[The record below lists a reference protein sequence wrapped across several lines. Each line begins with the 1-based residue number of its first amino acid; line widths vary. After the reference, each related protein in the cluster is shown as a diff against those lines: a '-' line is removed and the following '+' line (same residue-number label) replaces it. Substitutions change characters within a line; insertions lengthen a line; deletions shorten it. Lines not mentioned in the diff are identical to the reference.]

1 MAADRPA
8 PGAPDP
14 IADRADPASAG
25 APSTPSTQPAPPRRR
40 FRAAR
45 AAALSLLALM
55 ALLLLAVG
63 GAWHWAGTEG
73 SHATALRW
81 AGAHAPL
88 TADGVRGSL
97 RAGGSVQRLQWREG
111 GLRIEVDDAEL
122 RWRPAALLR
131 RTLHIER
138 LAARRIAIDDQ
149 SPAAPTS
156 GPPASL
162 ALPLQLHIDALQLGE
177 LAWAGPPAH
186 HLHDVAG
193 RYAYDGAR
201 HQLHL
206 DQAQFEDG
214 RYQGRASLGAHAPF
228 ALDAALTGALAPS
241 VPDGGTPPLPLTV
254 AATLRGPLADLQAQ
268 ADVQADLQTVVDADP
283 AQAPQA
289 HLTARITAWAAQPLP
304 EAQGRVHAIDLQAL
318 WRQAPRTQLR
328 GQFQLAP
335 LPAPAVGWALSANLA
350 NPAAGPW
357 DRRQLPVDALQA
369 DLTWQDGT
377 ATVRTLEA
385 RAGGGQV
392 RASGRWQR
400 TTSEP
405 TDAPWSIE
413 AHISHVNPARLHTQL
428 AAAPIDGT
436 ARAHGVGAAIDFDTA
451 LQARA
456 APAPAKTGD
465 TRPLLLQSA
474 RARGRWADP
483 VLTLEQLRV
492 NTADAQLAGSA
503 QLHWAGGQPLGGRA
517 DLRLQAPGLSATAQ
531 GELQAARGA
540 GTLNVNLADAARALA
555 WLRQLPGASAPLAGV
570 QAGGSATLDGRWRGG
585 WRDPEV
591 HARLN
596 APRLSVSAGSQPA
609 VVAHP
614 LALTL
619 DGSLAQAQL
628 ALAAQLTQ
636 GPRTLD
642 LQAAASGGRS
652 TPTAPL
658 AASSWHAAISQLQA
672 RVHDPALGP
681 GAWRIA
687 SRSAIA
693 LRWAPSQG
701 GQFEA
706 SAGTL
711 SVNSPAPSAQALI
724 DRGPLRWRAGELS
737 STGRITGLPLQW
749 AQRLAGAPATPDA
762 SLSGNVLLDGHWDAA
777 LGRSLRVQAE
787 LARASGDLSLNATD
801 PDTGVQTRVAAGLR
815 QARLQLTSDGR
826 ALNLQAQW
834 DSQHAGQ
841 VDARLRTELSAATDP
856 AGRTHWSW
864 PASAPLQGQVQA
876 RLPQIAAWSALAPP
890 GWRLR
895 GALALD
901 ARVAGA
907 RGAPQ
912 LSGTAAADAVALRS
926 VVDGIQFEG
935 GRLRARFQD
944 TRLVIDEFT
953 LRGPA
958 SKDGSGGSLTARGE
972 AGWADGQARAQL
984 SATLDHLRASIRAD
998 RQVTVSGAVQA
1009 ALAGRAIRADGRLR
1023 IDQARITLPD
1033 ESRPELGEDVIVR
1046 GAGGKLLYGAPP
1058 PSAQPSAAPSPLTAN
1073 VDVQVDLGEDFRVQ
1087 GLGVDTRL
1095 AGTLQLAAN
1104 GPLGA
1109 APQLTGLVQTQ
1120 GGRFQA
1126 DSQNL
1131 DISRGRI
1138 RFTGALDNPTLD
1150 IIALRPNFSSDQKAG
1165 VQVAGTALLP
1175 RVSLY
1180 ADPQL
1185 PDNQTLAWLLL
1196 GHAAPS
1202 TGAEAALLQSA
1213 ALALLGGRNGRGLAV
1228 RFGLDELS
1236 FANSSDTSNGAV
1248 AGASVTLGKRLSDRL
1263 YAAYQHSLGGA
1274 SGALL
1279 IFYELSRRWSLRGQ
1293 AGENAAVDLIYRLS
1307 FD

>member
-1 MAADRPA
+1 MAVDRPA
-8 PGAPDP
+8 PIAIDP
-14 IADRADPASAG
+14 IAGHAAPASAG
-25 APSTPSTQPAPPRRR
+25 APSPSPTRPAPRRR
-40 FRAAR
+40 LARAAR
-45 AAALSLLALM
+45 AAALSLLALT
-55 ALLLLAVG
+55 ALLLAAAS
-63 GAWHWAGTEG
+63 AWHWAGAEG
-73 SHATALRW
+73 SLATALRW
-81 AGAHAPL
+81 AGAHVPL

-111 GLRIEVDDAEL
+111 GLSVEVDDAEL
-122 RWRPAALLR
+122 RWQPAALLQ

-149 SPAAPTS
+149 SPAAPAS

-162 ALPLQLHIDALQLGE
+162 ALPLQLRIDALQVGE

-186 HLHDVAG
+186 HLGDVAG

-228 ALDAALTGALAPS
+228 TLDAALSGALSPT
-241 VPDGGTPPLPLTV
+241 VPEGGTPPLPLTV
-254 AATLRGPLADLQAQ
+254 AATLRGPLADLHAQ
-268 ADVQADLQTVVDADP
+268 ADVQTVVGADP
-283 AQAPQA
+283 AQAAQA
-289 HLTARITAWAAQPLP
+289 HVTARITAWAAQPLP

-318 WRQAPRTQLR
+318 WRQAPRTQLS

-335 LPAPAVGWALSANLA
+335 LPAPAAGWALSADLA

-357 DRRQLPVDALQA
+357 DRRQLPVEAVQA

-385 RAGGGQV
+385 RAGGGLV
-392 RASGRWQR
+392 RASGRWR
-400 TTSEP
+400 RAAGEP
-405 TDAPWSIE
+405 TAAPWNIE
-413 AHISHVNPARLHTQL
+413 AQISHVNPARLHTQL
-428 AAAPIDGT
+428 AAVPIDGT

-503 QLHWAGGQPLGGRA
+503 QLHLADGQPLGGRA
-517 DLRLQAPGLSATAQ
+517 DLRLQAPGRSATAQ
-531 GELQAARGA
+531 GELQAASGA

-555 WLRQLPGASAPLAGV
+555 WLRQLPGASPPLAGV
-570 QAGGSATLDGRWRGG
+570 QASGSATLDGRWRGG
-585 WRDPEV
+585 WRDPDV

-619 DGSLAQAQL
+619 DGRLAQAQL

-642 LQAAASGGRS
+642 LQGAVSGGRG
-652 TPTAPL
+652 TPSAPL
-658 AASSWHAAISQLQA
+658 AASSWHATISPLQA
-672 RVHDPALGP
+672 RLHDPALGP
-681 GAWRIA
+681 GAWRIT

-693 LRWAPSQG
+693 LRWAPTQG

-706 SAGTL
+706 DAGTL
-711 SVNSPAPSAQALI
+711 DVSAPAPSAQAQI
-724 DRGPLRWRAGELS
+724 DWGPLRWRAGELS

-762 SLSGNVLLDGHWDAA
+762 SLSGNVLLDGRWDAA

-787 LARASGDLSLNATD
+787 LARASGDLTLSATD

-901 ARVAGA
+901 ARVAGT

-912 LSGTAAADAVALRS
+912 LSGTAAADDVALRS
-926 VVDGIQFEG
+926 VVDGIELADG
-935 GRLRARFQD
+935 HLRARFQD

-958 SKDGSGGSLTARGE
+958 SKDSSGGSLKASGE
-972 AGWADGQARAQL
+972 AGWADGQAHAHL
-984 SATLDHLRASIRAD
+984 SATLDRLRASIRAD

-1009 ALAGRAIRADGRLR
+1009 TLAGRAIRADGRLR
-1023 IDQARITLPD
+1023 IDRARITLPD
-1033 ESRPELGEDVIVR
+1033 ESRPELGDDVIVR
-1046 GAGGKLLYGAPP
+1046 GAGGKVLYGAPP
-1058 PSAQPSAAPSPLTAN
+1058 PSAKPAAAPSPLTAQ

-1095 AGTLQLAAN
+1095 AGTLQLVAN

-1126 DSQNL
+1126 YSQNL
-1131 DISRGRI
+1131 DITRGRI

-1175 RVSLY
+1175 RVNLY
-1180 ADPQL
+1180 SDPQL

-1196 GHAAPS
+1196 GHAAPT

-1213 ALALLGGRNGRGLAV
+1213 ALALLGGRNGRGLAA

-1236 FANSSDTSNGAV
+1236 IANNSDTGNGAV
-1248 AGASVTLGKRLSDRL
+1248 AGAGASVTLGKRLSDRL